1 MAKQNN
7 AAAAPVPALG
17 VAPMPMGAFLR
28 KLGDRCLR
36 AFAEWLA
43 HSLLL
48 FGIIAVIE
56 GLHWCLTNILGIP
69 ADKKFFDVVPMAYLF
84 DGADLA
90 LLVGVAIV
98 GVTAVVRSYLGK
110 HV

>member
-1 MAKQNN
+1 M
-7 AAAAPVPALG
+7 P
-17 VAPMPMGAFLR
+17 PMPISAFLAR
-28 KLGDRCLR
+28 LSDRCLR

-48 FGIIAVIE
+48 FGILAVIE
-56 GLHWCLTNILGIP
+56 GLHWCLTNVLRIP
-69 ADKKFFDVVPMAYLF
+69 ASKKFFDIVPMAYLF

-90 LLVGVAIV
+90 LLVGVAVV

-110 HV
+110 HE